1 VPPDVVARRP
11 KCTRQHLRALTR
23 LRRLFRALAGSLS
36 FALVLVWLGLVALP
50 SLSLGVAPAA
60 RWWPERRLRFLS
72 VWARLVCRVTLGLL
86 RLGGARYTRQGMVDT
101 SGPGIV
107 VTNHQS
113 VLDIPTLVLMSRPW
127 VPAFIAR
134 GRYARPG
141 IPILP
146 LGLRLAECP
155 VIDPDDRA
163 AASAILRQAVRRDRT
178 LLIYPEG
185 HRSDDGELQ
194 RFRPAGLVAMLE
206 ERRVPVWLVATD
218 GFSAGRCLADF
229 VMNVHRIDGCTE
241 LVGRYDPPSR
251 AEELPAFVAGLHAD
265 LKAHL
270 VIMRERRSRGQSDV
284 VGVGG
289 VPAVVAN
296 PNAAA

>member
-1 VPPDVVARRP
+1 MSRL
-11 KCTRQHLRALTR
+11 LRA
-23 LRRLFRALAGSLS
+23 FAGSVS
-36 FALVLVWLGLVALP
+36 FALVLVWLGVVALP

-60 RWWPERRLRFLS
+60 RRWPGRRLQLLS
-72 VWARLVCRVTLGLL
+72 IWARLVCRVTLGLL
-86 RLGGARYTRQGMVDT
+86 RLGGARYTRQGVVDT

-127 VPAFIAR
+127 VPAFVAR
-134 GRYARPG
+134 DRYARPG

-155 VIDPDDRA
+155 IIDPDDRA

-194 RFRPAGLVAMLE
+194 RFRPAGLVAMLD

-229 VMNVHRIDGCTE
+229 IMNVHRIDGCTE
-241 LVGRYDPPSR
+241 LVGRYEPPAR
-251 AEELPAFVAGLHAD
+251 AEDLPSFVAGLHAD

-270 VIMRERRSRGQSDV
+270 VIMRARRACGLPNAAGV
-284 VGVGG
+284 VGVPVG
-289 VPAVVAN
+289 VPVVEADPNAVV
-296 PNAAA
+296 